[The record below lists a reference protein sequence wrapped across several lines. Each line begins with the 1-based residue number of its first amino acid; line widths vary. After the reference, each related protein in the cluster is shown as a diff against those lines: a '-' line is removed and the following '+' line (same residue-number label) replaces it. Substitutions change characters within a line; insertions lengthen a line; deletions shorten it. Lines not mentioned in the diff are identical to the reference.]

1 MSTHIGPAW
10 VINTDKMK
18 PLIKVGQ
25 RVASLHRASIVEE
38 VVACLHDFPWT
49 ERNLRAL
56 RSLSEKTLL
65 AAIRCLRSL
74 IVRNEFRSFIIPGSA
89 YDELDKTLKN
99 FELEQSLFNTLLPTM
114 TDVYEMIMQYSGAG
128 VSFVPFT
135 AGKTLMVG
143 FALTDDAI
151 KWCNDHFADFHYQ
164 DSTDE
169 PLSAFALDLD
179 KYVDEW
185 AADRDE
191 IWSHEDIKR
200 VKSMLSVYEQNKRG
214 KMWDSAL
221 GDCTTFAEA
230 SLSHRCYTSGFGP
243 GEIAV
248 LVCRELFGLNAGK
261 KEAEE
266 K

>member
-10 VINTDKMK
+10 IINTDKLK
-18 PLIKVGQ
+18 PLIKIGQ
-25 RVASLHRASIVEE
+25 RVESLHRDSIVKEII
-38 VVACLHDFPWT
+38 ARLRYLPWT
-49 ERNLRAL
+49 EENLKAL
-56 RSLSEKTLL
+56 RSVPEKTLFSI
-65 AAIRCLRSL
+65 IRCLRSL
-74 IVRNEFRSFIIPGSA
+74 TAMNKFRSFINPESA
-89 YDELDKTLKN
+89 YYELDKTLKN
-99 FELEQSLFNTLLPTM
+99 FELEQSLFTMLLPIM

-128 VSFVPFT
+128 VSFVPST
-135 AGKTLMVG
+135 SGKSLMVG

-169 PLSAFALDLD
+169 PLSAFSLNLD

-185 AADRDE
+185 AADRDD
-191 IWSHEDIKR
+191 IWSHEDIER
-200 VKSMLSVYEQNKRG
+200 VKSMLSAYEQNKRG
-214 KMWDSAL
+214 KVWDSAL

-230 SLSHRCYTSGFGP
+230 GLSHRCYTSCFGP

-248 LVCRELFGLNAGK
+248 LVCRKLFGLDVDK